1 MIDVEIDV
9 FNYVYPYVSSLV
21 PAGCFKSMY
30 VPAPPKFPFAT
41 LMEIDN
47 YTDTKNRSSARE
59 EDFAIVAYE
68 AEAYALD
75 KLQAR
80 KVMNA
85 INQGMN
91 DLGFT
96 RISMQ
101 SVMNLADSTIH
112 RIVARYTAAVDTNKV
127 VYRH

>member
-9 FNYVYPYVSSLV
+9 FNFVYPYVSSLV
-21 PAGCFKSMY
+21 PTGCFKSMY
-30 VPAPPKFPFAT
+30 VPEPSKFPFVT

-47 YTDTKNRSSARE
+47 YTDRRNRSSAKE
-59 EDFAIVAYE
+59 EDFTIVTYE
-68 AEAYALD
+68 ATVYAQD
-75 KLQAR
+75 KFQAR

-96 RISMQ
+96 RMSMQ
-101 SVMNLADSTIH
+101 SVINLPDSTIH
-112 RIVARYTAAVDTNKV
+112 RIVARYTAAVDRNKV
-127 VYRH
+127 VYRR